1 MKVRDIMTS
10 EGLAT
15 ASLDTT
21 LEEIAGMMRDENVGA
36 IPVLD
41 EDEEL
46 AGIIT
51 DRDIVVRAIA
61 EGQDPAE
68 TTAEDILSEELHTI
82 HQDAD
87 IEEAADLMARHKIR
101 RLPVVEEGM
110 IIGMISLGDISVKSE
125 EDQASEVLE
134 DVSEGVK
141 QSDGGSRREPRSV
154 TRGGGRSEVG
164 TGTEGVSR
172 GQESSGRNGGR
183 ENQQGGGRTEARGS
197 NQRANQGQANRGA
210 TSRSGG
216 TDSVFPA
223 SRRSPGEQVAA
234 EETEYQNQNARR
246 NAQQGGTRAENANAA
261 RFRNQSRSQQS
272 VANDIVNVEGE
283 DEFEFQNAG
292 SGNARQRANKE
303 QSSTRGRQN
312 TSARGR
318 DSGQV
323 RGEDARSQGVT
334 NRTAGEERSRQQ
346 KVTPMRAEANNP
358 GRNRNRKRAS

>member
-61 EGQDPAE
+61 DGQDPAE

-87 IEEAADLMARHKIR
+87 IEDAADLMARHKIR

-125 EDQASEVLE
+125 EDQASDVLE

-141 QSDGGSRREPRSV
+141 QSDGGSRKESRSV

-164 TGTEGVSR
+164 TGRAETR
-172 GQESSGRNGGR
+172 D
-183 ENQQGGGRTEARGS
+183 S
-197 NQRANQGQANRGA
+197 NQRANQGQATHGTTTRAG
-210 TSRSGG
+210 SG
-216 TDSVFPA
+216 DSVFPA
-223 SRRSPGEQVAA
+223 SRRSSGEQVAD
-234 EETEYQNQNARR
+234 EETRYQNQNARR
-246 NAQQGGTRAENANAA
+246 NVQQGGSRAESANAG
-261 RFRNQSRSQQS
+261 RIRNQSRSQQS

-283 DEFEFQNAG
+283 EEFEFQSAG
-292 SGNARQRANKE
+292 GGNARQRGNRE
-303 QSSTRGRQN
+303 QASARGRQN

-318 DSGQV
+318 ESGQA
-323 RGEDARSQGVT
+323 RGESARSQGVS

-346 KVTPMRAEANNP
+346 KVTPMRAEASHP

>member
-87 IEEAADLMARHKIR
+87 IEDAADLMARHKIR

-125 EDQASEVLE
+125 EDQAGDVLE

-141 QSDGGSRREPRSV
+141 QSDGGSR
-154 TRGGGRSEVG
+154 GRQA
-164 TGTEGVSR
+164 R
-172 GQESSGRNGGR
+172 GQENGERNRGGEASGGR
-183 ENQQGGGRTEARGS
+183 AETHVQNRQNQRTESRTEVRGE
-197 NQRANQGQANRGA
+197 RQGNR
-210 TSRSGG
+210 
-216 TDSVFPA
+216 
-223 SRRSPGEQVAA
+223 EQPSAH
-234 EETEYQNQNARR
+234 
-246 NAQQGGTRAENANAA
+246 
-261 RFRNQSRSQQS
+261 
-272 VANDIVNVEGE
+272 
-283 DEFEFQNAG
+283 
-292 SGNARQRANKE
+292 
-303 QSSTRGRQN
+303 GRQN
-312 TSARGR
+312 ASARGR
-318 DSGQV
+318 ESGQA
-323 RGEDARSQGVT
+323 RGENARSQGVT
-334 NRTAGEERSRQQ
+334 NRSPGEERSRQQ
-346 KVTPMRAEANNP
+346 KEKVTPMRAEASHP